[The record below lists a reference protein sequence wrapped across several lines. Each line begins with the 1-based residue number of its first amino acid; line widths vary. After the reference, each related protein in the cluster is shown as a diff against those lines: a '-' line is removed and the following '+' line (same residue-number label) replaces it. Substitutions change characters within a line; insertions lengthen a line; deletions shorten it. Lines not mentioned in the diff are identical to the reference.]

1 MNQLKEAERK
11 ASQLVQDARKARVER
26 MKEAKIEADQ
36 IIAAYRAEMEAVYQK
51 SLATQTGSSGAA
63 GNELQ
68 MSTDSDI
75 RNMGRDFNSNKE
87 AVQKMLIDLVCA
99 VNIKAEKA
107 RGAA

>member
-26 MKEAKIEADQ
+26 MKEAKVEAEQ

-51 SLATQTGSSGAA
+51 ALATHTGSSGAA

-68 MSTDSDI
+68 MSTEADI
-75 RNMGRDFNSNKE
+75 RNMTKDFNSNKE
-87 AVQKMLIDLVCA
+87 AVEKMLIDFVCN
-99 VNIKAEKA
+99 VNVKAEKA
-107 RGAA
+107 RAAA